1 MIVLTSQ
8 SPPKSW
14 ARRVRF
20 AGREHPFENA
30 ARGGVGVIS
39 HLFWHGELTLS
50 ANLLS

>member
-30 ARGGVGVIS
+30 ARGAVESFPIYFGTES
-39 HLFWHGELTLS
+39 
-50 ANLLS
+50 